1 MPNSSLSLTIFSPC
15 PILKT
20 QAVAAAE
27 YIGKE
32 DIYMGKL
39 PENIDYEIAKIWFSN
54 QDLSNTS
61 PEDAK
66 KIFFDAFHR
75 IEKTNVERWD

>member
-1 MPNSSLSLTIFSPC
+1 
-15 PILKT
+15 
-20 QAVAAAE
+20 
-27 YIGKE
+27 
-32 DIYMGKL
+32 MGKL

-61 PEDAK
+61 PEDAQ